1 MRGWNTSR
9 RRGVRSWTLAS
20 SGVDARNEN
29 TFLGANVGNR
39 YLRYAGRFRVYEL
52 KIWQD
57 GVLMRNFV
65 PMRLGGENGMPA
77 LWDRVSAKPFF
88 LNDKAPFARVGPVV
102 GKNPS
107 GFLIL
112 FR

>member
-1 MRGWNTSR
+1 MK
-9 RRGVRSWTLAS
+9 V
-20 SGVDARNEN
+20 
-29 TFLGANVGNR
+29 
-39 YLRYAGRFRVYEL
+39 
-52 KIWQD
+52 WQD
-57 GVLMRNFV
+57 GVLVRNFV

-77 LWDRVSAKPFF
+77 LWDKVSAKPFF
-88 LNDKAPFARVGPVV
+88 LNEKAPFARVGPVM